1 MKKFAFAF
9 AALALSAGCASY
21 ANSNPT
27 IGVGGFDF
35 EKWKKGTDYEL
46 VGDTQG
52 QACKA
57 LLFGFITLEG
67 EAKVGTLETVSV
79 GQGGTSFADMLKG
92 LFGGGPSA
100 TSAAKYNA
108 IEAFKGADFIL
119 PTRSKSDKT
128 DYLVYNRECV
138 TITGKA
144 VRVKL

>member
-1 MKKFAFAF
+1 MRKFAGLI
-9 AALALSAGCASY
+9 AAVAMSAGCASY
-21 ANSNPT
+21 ANSNPSV
-27 IGVGGFDF
+27 GVEAFKFDN
-35 EKWKKGTDYEL
+35 WKKGADYEL

-57 LLFGFITLEG
+57 ILFGLITLEG
-67 EAKVGTLETVSV
+67 ENKVGTLETVSV
-79 GQGGTSFADMLKG
+79 GQGGKSFVDLLQG
-92 LFGGGPSA
+92 LFGGGASA

-108 IEAFKGADFIL
+108 IEAFKGADLIL

-144 VRVKL
+144 VRIKT